1 MRAKRHPTRGENLR
15 RALAQE
21 AARIMAEH
29 GIRDFL
35 VAKRKAAE
43 RFGVSDG
50 TAVLPRNS
58 EIEEALAAYQRLF
71 GGDSH
76 LQALHAQRS
85 AALAAMRYL
94 HEFEPRLVGAVLS
107 GTATE
112 HSEVQLHLFA
122 DRAESVT
129 LKLIDQGIPHE
140 VTERRVKL
148 NAERSRAFPGVRFEM
163 DDQPIEAT
171 VFPPDGIRQAPVSPV
186 DGRPMRRAS
195 ALEVEAL
202 LAATLTGT
210 RARAASRAQAF
221 AIVIA
226 RALLTRKEHHA
237 YRAASAVPLLGDV
250 FYVGGERARWP
261 VRQRGPR
268 KARTGATH
276 GDTGPDALG
285 QRGPGLCDS
294 AAPAATSHRSISAN
308 PIPKPLSPIGFDYR
322 PIPLTVTDTGH
333 TMQVNVPPGSGG
345 ITVGDG
351 PLRAGAVPL
360 PPAQRGKHPRQA
372 LRRWWRTWCTRTP
385 KGSWRSWPC

>member
-71 GGDSH
+71 GGASH

-94 HEFEPRLVGAVLS
+94 HEFEPRLVGPVLS

-140 VTERRVKL
+140 VTERRIKL
-148 NAERSRAFPGVRFEM
+148 NRERSRAFPGVRFQV

-171 VFPPDGIRQAPVSPV
+171 VFPPDDIRQAPASPV

-202 LAATLTGT
+202 LEQL
-210 RARAASRAQAF
+210 
-221 AIVIA
+221 
-226 RALLTRKEHHA
+226 
-237 YRAASAVPLLGDV
+237 
-250 FYVGGERARWP
+250 
-261 VRQRGPR
+261 
-268 KARTGATH
+268 
-276 GDTGPDALG
+276 
-285 QRGPGLCDS
+285 
-294 AAPAATSHRSISAN
+294 
-308 PIPKPLSPIGFDYR
+308 
-322 PIPLTVTDTGH
+322 
-333 TMQVNVPPGSGG
+333 
-345 ITVGDG
+345 
-351 PLRAGAVPL
+351 
-360 PPAQRGKHPRQA
+360 
-372 LRRWWRTWCTRTP
+372 
-385 KGSWRSWPC
+385 